1 LAGEIKGSSHKQV
14 ETGISKV
21 ESTGFGSPVYVIV
34 QPSGV
39 AHFCGKKIM
48 RTIALVLGLTAWMS
62 TVFGQLRP
70 TWVDSAVQQT
80 GDAMVANYVFPETA
94 KQARD
99 FLLEQREQGAYKN
112 IRSGEDLAL
121 LLTRDLRSVTKDLH
135 VGVSWSADLLPVET
149 PGGEPAAEEMEW
161 LRRMHAE
168 NKQGIGSKK
177 ILEGN
182 IGYIDIT
189 MFGLLRFTA
198 DSLIAAMHYVA
209 ETDALIID
217 LRNCRGSMDPAAIPF
232 LSGYFFERPVHLNDF
247 YNRAGNDTSQSWSYG
262 WVPGKTY
269 YGKPVYILTSGRTF
283 SGGEEFA
290 YDYQNLKRAVI
301 VGETTG
307 GGANPGMS
315 RRINDHLEAFIPYGR
330 AINPVTKTNWEG
342 VGVKPDTMVKA
353 NRALQK
359 AHELALQRLIAGALT
374 EETRMRLL
382 SSRDR
387 VRANAPVFRNVS
399 FVLPGYTDA
408 QDVVLSGSFNFWD
421 RRLYRMQKSATGWT
435 ITVEVEPG
443 EHQYKFIVDGK
454 WILDPS
460 NDKTKKEGKAVNSVI
475 RVDKAIAG

>member
-1 LAGEIKGSSHKQV
+1 M
-14 ETGISKV
+14 
-21 ESTGFGSPVYVIV
+21 
-34 QPSGV
+34 
-39 AHFCGKKIM
+39 IM
-48 RTIALVLGLTAWMS
+48 RTIALILGLTGWIS
-62 TVFGQLRP
+62 VGFGQLRP
-70 TWVDSAVQQT
+70 SWVDSAVQQT

-99 FLLEQREQGAYKN
+99 FLLGQRKKGSYNN

-121 LLTRDLRSVTKDLH
+121 LLTRDLQRITHDLH
-135 VGVSWSADLLPVET
+135 VRLSWSAEPLP
-149 PGGEPAAEEMEW
+149 PAQADSGPSAEEMDM

-168 NKQGIGSKK
+168 NNQGIGSKK

-198 DSLIAAMHYVA
+198 DSLIAAMQFVA

-217 LRNCRGSMDPAAIPF
+217 LRSCRGSMDPAAIPF
-232 LSGYFFERPVHLNDF
+232 LSGYFFEQPVHLNDF

-269 YGKPVYILTSGRTF
+269 YGKPVYILTSGKTF

-290 YDYQNLKRAVI
+290 YDYQHLKRAVI

-342 VGVKPDTMVKA
+342 VGVKPDTMIKA

-359 AHELALQRLIAGALT
+359 AHELALQRLIAGAST
-374 EETRMRLL
+374 AEMRMRLL
-382 SSRDR
+382 ASLDR
-387 VRANAPVFRNVS
+387 VRANAPVFRQIS
-399 FVLPGYTDA
+399 FTLPGYA
-408 QDVVLSGSFNFWD
+408 SAIDVVLSGSFNFWD
-421 RRLYRMQKSATGWT
+421 RRQYRMQKTSNGWV

-443 EHQYKFIVDGK
+443 EHQYKFVVDGK
-454 WILDPS
+454 WILDPG
-460 NDKTKKEGKAVNSVI
+460 NPNTKEEGEVVNSLI
-475 RVDKAIAG
+475 RVG